1 MPRRRKKRE
10 TVLLVD
16 TGPLVALI
24 DEDDPPHAAVKEA
37 LTHLPPRPLLTTWP
51 CLTEAMYLLGT
62 VGGHLPQET
71 LWGYLADGL
80 LRVHDL
86 SATEQRRMRK
96 LMAQYADTPMDLAD
110 ASLVAVAES
119 RGLRRVLTVDD
130 DFYLYRLADG
140 SVLEVVR

>member
-1 MPRRRKKRE
+1 MARRRKKRE

-16 TGPLVALI
+16 TGPLVASI
-24 DEDDPPHAAVKEA
+24 DEDDPAHATIKDC
-37 LTHLPPRPLLTTWP
+37 LTRLPPIPLLTTWP

-80 LRVHDL
+80 LRLHDL
-86 SATEQRRMRK
+86 SAAEQQRMRE

-119 RGLRRVLTVDD
+119 LGLRRVFTVDD